1 MYLPIAVIQSC
12 SSTSVDENI
21 ACVENLIA
29 NAAEQGAKWVVLPE
43 YWAIMGQN
51 ETDKVKIA
59 EDFGNGRLQS
69 VMSAFAKRF
78 NIVLFGGTI
87 PLKSGE
93 KGKVFNSLLTYD
105 TMGECIYRYDKTHLF
120 GFSGAGE
127 KYSEADTISYG
138 EFIPQFQYNGI
149 KIAQGICYDLRFP
162 EFFRSQGIF
171 DILILPAAF
180 TETTGKAHWTTLL
193 KARAIEN
200 QCFVVAAGQGGEHA
214 NGRRTFG
221 HSIIIDPWGEILA
234 ELDSNAGVAVAN
246 IDLNRIKTV
255 RRHLPSVF
263 NQRIGCLKA
272 LPVQGLETP

>member
-1 MYLPIAVIQSC
+1 MYLPIAVIQTC

-93 KGKVFNSLLTYD
+93 NGKVFNSLLTFD

-200 QCFVVAAGQGGEHA
+200 QCFVIAAGQGGEHA

-234 ELDSNAGVAVAN
+234 ELDEETGVACVSL
-246 IDLNRIKTV
+246 DLQKIKTV
-255 RRHLPSVF
+255 RRHLPSVTAG
-263 NQRIGCLKA
+263 RTDYIKA
-272 LPVQGLETP
+272 KPFQAA

>member
-1 MYLPIAVIQSC
+1 MSYLPIAVIQTC
-12 SSTSVDENI
+12 SSTSVDDNI

-29 NAAEQGAKWVVLPE
+29 NAVEQGAKWIVLPE
-43 YWAIMGQN
+43 YWSIMGQN
-51 ETDKVKIA
+51 ETDKVEIA

-69 VMSAFAKRF
+69 VLSNWAKRF

-87 PLKSGE
+87 PLKSPQ
-93 KGKVFNSLLTYD
+93 KGKIFNSLLTFNPA
-105 TMGECIYRYDKTHLF
+105 GECIYRYDKVHLF
-120 GFSGAGE
+120 GFSGIGE
-127 KYSEADTISYG
+127 KYSEHNTIVAG
-138 EFIPQFQYNGI
+138 EFLPQFQYQGI
-149 KIAQGICYDLRFP
+149 KIAQGICFDLRFP

-180 TETTGKAHWTTLL
+180 TYTTGKAHWTTLL

-221 HSIIIDPWGEILA
+221 HSIIIDPWGEVLA
-234 ELDSNAGVAVAN
+234 ELDDNTGIAVAN

-255 RRHLPSVF
+255 RRHLPSVL
-263 NQRIGCLKA
+263 NQRIGSLK
-272 LPVQGLETP
+272 VKGVEKNG